1 MKIIADENISFA
13 TEAFSRFGTV
23 ELMHGRQIT
32 RSALKDA
39 NALVVRSI
47 TNVNRDLL
55 EGTPVKFV
63 GTATIG
69 TDHID
74 REYLQSQSI
83 TFTDAKGCNADAVT
97 EYVFT
102 ALINTAFKYG
112 ITLNGKTFGII
123 GIGNIGSRIARLAE
137 AMGLIV
143 LKNDP
148 PLQRKTGSSEF
159 VSLEE
164 ALQAD
169 FITLHVPLNKG
180 GEDNT
185 IHLLNSD
192 NLQKLKAG
200 VILINASRGQVADNT
215 ALFENIIKH
224 KIHAILDV
232 WENEPDINT
241 DLLNKVEL
249 ATPHIAG
256 YSLEGKVNGTK
267 MIYDALCRFSGYKN
281 TWMPALPAA
290 DYNIIEYTPSG
301 NITEDLN
308 NIFNEIYNINRDNK
322 ELKKMTWMPENER
335 KGYFDMLRKNYPLR
349 REFLNYKI
357 VIKNDDGGN
366 LKDILRKFRFIVE

>member
-13 TEAFSRFGTV
+13 TEAFSGFGTV

-39 NALVVRSI
+39 DALVVRSI

-74 REYLQSQSI
+74 KDYLHSQSI

-102 ALINTAFKYG
+102 ALINTASKYG
-112 ITLNGKTFGII
+112 ITLSGKTIGIA
-123 GIGNIGSRIARLAE
+123 GIGNIGSRVAGLAE
-137 AMGLIV
+137 ILGLNV

-148 PLQRKTGSSEF
+148 PLRRKTGNSGL

-164 ALQAD
+164 ILKAD
-169 FITLHVPLNKG
+169 FITFHVPLNKG

-185 IHLLNSD
+185 IHLLNSG
-192 NLQKLKAG
+192 NLQLLKEGA
-200 VILINASRGQVADNT
+200 ILINASRGQVADNT
-215 ALFENIIKH
+215 ALTEVILKH
-224 KIHAILDV
+224 KVHAVLDV
-232 WENEPDINT
+232 WENEPDLNLE
-241 DLLNKVEL
+241 LLKKVEI

-267 MIYDALCRFSGYKN
+267 IIYDALCRFAGLKN
-281 TWMPALPAA
+281 TWKPSLPAA
-290 DYNIIEYTPSG
+290 DYNIIEYNAAG
-301 NITEDLN
+301 NIAEDLN
-308 NIFNEIYNINRDNK
+308 NIFNEVYNINRDNK
-322 ELKKMTWMPENER
+322 ELKEMLWMPGNER
-335 KGYFDMLRKNYPLR
+335 PAYFDLLRKNYPLR

-357 VIKNDDGGN
+357 VLKNSRN
-366 LKDILRKFRFIVE
+366 NELKNILQKFRFNVE